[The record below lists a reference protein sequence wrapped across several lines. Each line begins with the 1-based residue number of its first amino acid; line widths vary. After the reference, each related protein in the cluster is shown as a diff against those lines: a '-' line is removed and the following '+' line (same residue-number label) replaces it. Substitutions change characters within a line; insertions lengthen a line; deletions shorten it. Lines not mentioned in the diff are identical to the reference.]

1 MGIFFQNIASA
12 GNRTR
17 INCLEGSYA
26 DHYTTDAD
34 AWRGCKESL
43 TEACVG
49 ELGVEGG
56 RCTRKAFRA
65 TKSNHGTYQLSFVDQ
80 HTLCRCYDQTKFNTL
95 EKSLKLTTQVQ
106 TRSGQAGK
114 CGFSHVMDDFLR
126 TEKSC
131 RMNNHRL
138 YSSVA
143 ERWSCKPKVMSS
155 ILIGGI
161 FVAFI

>member
-1 MGIFFQNIASA
+1 MASL
-12 GNRTR
+12 T
-17 INCLEGSYA
+17 SYA
-26 DHYTTDAD
+26 LLINIPFA
-34 AWRGCKESL
+34 
-43 TEACVG
+43 
-49 ELGVEGG
+49 GVTIKQ
-56 RCTRKAFRA
+56 RVK
-65 TKSNHGTYQLSFVDQ
+65 
-80 HTLCRCYDQTKFNTL
+80 TL
-95 EKSLKLTTQVQ
+95 EKSSKLTTQVQ

-131 RMNNHRL
+131 GTNNHRL

-161 FVAFI
+161 YFALCRKNSSRNFVSFPVSTSWSCFAWFQTFGPFNWLIQGCLNSLQLMIIFPFVCLLCALCNLLSVAVML